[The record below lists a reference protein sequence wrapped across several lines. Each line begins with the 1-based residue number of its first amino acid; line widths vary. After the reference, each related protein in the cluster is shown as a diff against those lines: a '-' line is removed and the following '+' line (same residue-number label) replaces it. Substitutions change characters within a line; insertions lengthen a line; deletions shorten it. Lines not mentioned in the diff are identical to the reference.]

1 MHTHNATKPRSH
13 THGSSHACP
22 SPNPTDGT
30 AAQQRNATE
39 PRVHSCVQTSPP
51 NPGNR
56 SRSNAR
62 ITSRQTTPLLPT
74 RQPTRERRA
83 HKGGQTNKHTEQLD
97 YGETKPN
104 THLIYS
110 HSRPVTDAATN
121 TAHRHTRR
129 VRNPTQA
136 ETNQAPARC
145 TRRPHHAPPAAK
157 PRTGPGGNFRS
168 TTRAKRATAHNI
180 RHARHRARRG
190 HHSNPSLEM
199 NPRDRGHPGQLQRDQ
214 RTPTQRP
221 QLEKGTLCVLG
232 YRRQRAGL
240 VERSSTQL

>member
-1 MHTHNATKPRSH
+1 MRASAIGATVSRQPCNQHGHATTNGHPDHNNNPSPEPNNQHVHTHNATKPRSH

-121 TAHRHTRR
+121 TTATHDACAIRLKLRQTKHPPGALDDLTTHHRPQNHALDLVGIFDPRHG
-129 VRNPTQA
+129 RNELQPT
-136 ETNQAPARC
+136 TYV
-145 TRRPHHAPPAAK
+145 TH
-157 PRTGPGGNFRS
+157 
-168 TTRAKRATAHNI
+168 ATALDV
-180 RHARHRARRG
+180 ATTA
-190 HHSNPSLEM
+190 
-199 NPRDRGHPGQLQRDQ
+199 
-214 RTPTQRP
+214 TPAW
-221 QLEKGTLCVLG
+221 K
-232 YRRQRAGL
+232 
-240 VERSSTQL
+240 

>member
-1 MHTHNATKPRSH
+1 MRASAIGATVSRQPCNQHGHATTNGHPDHNNNPSPEPNNQHVHTHNVYPAPPNPGH

-39 PRVHSCVQTSPP
+39 PRVHSCVQTFPP

-121 TAHRHTRR
+121 TTATHDACAIRLKLRQTKHPPGALDDLTTHHRPQNHALDLVGIFDPRHG
-129 VRNPTQA
+129 RNEPQPT
-136 ETNQAPARC
+136 TYV
-145 TRRPHHAPPAAK
+145 TH
-157 PRTGPGGNFRS
+157 
-168 TTRAKRATAHNI
+168 ATALDV
-180 RHARHRARRG
+180 ATTA
-190 HHSNPSLEM
+190 
-199 NPRDRGHPGQLQRDQ
+199 
-214 RTPTQRP
+214 TPAW
-221 QLEKGTLCVLG
+221 K
-232 YRRQRAGL
+232 
-240 VERSSTQL
+240 